1 MRDIID
7 HGPRTSAH
15 DTAAGKARRPLRRIA
30 RCVALAALLTSC
42 NWGDLLDVT
51 TDMVT
56 PTQAANPSGA
66 LAMRAAALRQFAV
79 FTAGGPQ
86 VRAWLMDALFTDQL
100 INARQDFNAIDL
112 RSWPE
117 ENNPHGVNVWDDYS
131 SVRYAVETAIDAMH
145 QYLPDDD
152 ATGSLVGELYAIRGL
167 STSIIAEMYCN
178 GLTLSSFDANGG
190 AVYDMNV
197 YTNADLFEQAVA
209 DFDSALTS
217 LPASDPLR
225 FLARIGKARALV
237 DLDRQAEAAAVVQ
250 AGGDGTGSPEVP
262 TDFVYNV
269 EYSTASVYNVIPD
282 YVLNANFGLP
292 LNETLTGPGKETAN
306 GLDYGADPRV
316 RAQPFLRNG
325 QDGST
330 PIYPPGVPWSRD
342 FSSPF
347 PVASGVEARLVEA
360 EAQLKASDP
369 SWLGT
374 LNDLRARGIDISGLA
389 LDAPLSLL
397 TDPGTPDGR
406 VDLVFQERAMWLY
419 LTIHRWGD
427 MRRLIRQY
435 GRDAGDVFPSGSYF
449 KGGTYGTQ
457 IVAYPLAAE
466 RNHPAFHGCLNEDA

>member
-1 MRDIID
+1 MRLQFNL
-7 HGPRTSAH
+7 GPRQALH
-15 DTAAGKARRPLRRIA
+15 CAAKSSSRRPFRRGLT
-30 RCVALAALLTSC
+30 CLTLAALLTSC

-51 TDMVT
+51 TDIVT

-100 INARQDFNAIDL
+100 INARQNFNAVDL

-117 ENNPHGVNVWDDYS
+117 EDNPHGLNVWDDYS
-131 SVRYAVETAIDAMH
+131 SVRYAVSTAISAMR
-145 QYLPDDD
+145 QYLPDED
-152 ATGSLVGELYAIRGL
+152 ATGSYIGELYAIRGL

-178 GLTLSSFDANGG
+178 GSTLSSFDENGN
-190 AVYDMNV
+190 AVYDMHV
-197 YTNADLFEQAVA
+197 YTNAELFEQAVA
-209 DFDSALTS
+209 DFDSALAS
-217 LPASDPLR
+217 LPAGDTLR
-225 FLARIGKARALV
+225 FLARVGKARALV
-237 DLDRQAEAAAVVQ
+237 DLDRQADAAATTR
-250 AGGDGTGSPEVP
+250 AGGDGPSSPAVP
-262 TDFVYNV
+262 TGFVYNID
-269 EYSTASVYNVIPD
+269 YSTSSVYNVIPD
-282 YVLNANFGLP
+282 YILNANFGLP
-292 LNETLTGPGKETAN
+292 LNETLTGTGKETAN

-360 EAQLKASDP
+360 EAELKESDP
-369 SWLGT
+369 AWLTT

-389 LDAPLSLL
+389 LDAPLAPLA
-397 TDPGTPDGR
+397 DPGTVDGR
-406 VDLVFQERAMWLY
+406 VDLIFQERAMWMY

-435 GRDAGDVFPSGSYF
+435 GRNAEDVFPSGPYF

-457 IVAYPLAAE
+457 IVAYPLPAE
-466 RNHPAFHGCLNEDA
+466 RNHPAYNGCLNEDA

>member
-1 MRDIID
+1 MRETPDY
-7 HGPRTSAH
+7 GPRPSAPGSSV
-15 DTAAGKARRPLRRIA
+15 TKARRPLRRYV

-42 NWGDLLDVT
+42 SWGDLLDVS

-56 PTQAANPSGA
+56 PSQAANPSGA
-66 LAMRAAALRQFAV
+66 LAMRAAAIRQFAV
-79 FTAGGPQ
+79 MTAGGPQ

-100 INARQDFNAIDL
+100 INARQNFNAVEL
-112 RSWPE
+112 RNWPE
-117 ENNPHGVNVWDDYS
+117 EDNPHGLNVWDDYS
-131 SVRYAVETAIDAMH
+131 SVRYAVATAIAAMH
-145 QYLPDDD
+145 EYLPDDD
-152 ATGSLVGELYAIRGL
+152 ATGSLIGELYAIRGL

-178 GLTLSSFDANGG
+178 GLTLSSFDENGG

-209 DFDSALTS
+209 DFDSALAS
-217 LPASDPLR
+217 MPAGDDLR
-225 FLARIGKARALV
+225 NLARIGKARALV
-237 DLDRQAEAAAVVQ
+237 DLDRQAEAAEVVQ
-250 AGGDGTGSPEVP
+250 AGGDGSGSPEVP
-262 TDFVYNV
+262 TDFVYNID
-269 EYSTASVYNVIPD
+269 YSTSSVYNVLPD
-282 YVLNANFGLP
+282 YILNANFGLP
-292 LNETLTGPGKETAN
+292 LNGTLTGTGKETAN

-330 PIYPPGVPWSRD
+330 PIYPPGVPWATD

-360 EAQLKASDP
+360 EAQLKASDAA
-369 SWLGT
+369 WLTT

-389 LDAPLSLL
+389 LDASLSPLA
-397 TDPGTPDGR
+397 DPGTADGR
-406 VDLVFQERAMWLY
+406 VDLVFQERAMWMY

-435 GRDAGDVFPSGSYF
+435 GRDAEDVFPSGAYF

-457 IVAYPLAAE
+457 IVAYPLPAE
-466 RNHPAFHGCLNEDA
+466 RNHPAFQGCLNEDA